1 MGLGVN
7 IRLLKNI
14 ELFFVCDKYCHFKRA
29 YCLLFQRCQKGLQ
42 MKMFQATV
50 RPGGGC
56 ILQKLEVMATTAI
69 EAKNNLEM
77 EFGDGNVV
85 YFPKEIR

>member
-1 MGLGVN
+1 
-7 IRLLKNI
+7 
-14 ELFFVCDKYCHFKRA
+14 
-29 YCLLFQRCQKGLQ
+29 

-56 ILQKLEVMATTAI
+56 ILQKIEVMAATAI

-77 EFGDGNVV
+77 EFGSGNVV
-85 YFPKEIR
+85 YFPQEIRWVFKVCSTSPGSLPRG

>member
-1 MGLGVN
+1 
-7 IRLLKNI
+7 
-14 ELFFVCDKYCHFKRA
+14 
-29 YCLLFQRCQKGLQ
+29 

-85 YFPKEIR
+85 YFPKEIKWVCLVCSALLL

>member
-1 MGLGVN
+1 
-7 IRLLKNI
+7 
-14 ELFFVCDKYCHFKRA
+14 
-29 YCLLFQRCQKGLQ
+29 

-50 RPGGGC
+50 RPSGGC
-56 ILQKLEVMATTAI
+56 ILQRIEVMATTAI
-69 EAKNNLEM
+69 EARDHLEM

>member
-1 MGLGVN
+1 
-7 IRLLKNI
+7 
-14 ELFFVCDKYCHFKRA
+14 
-29 YCLLFQRCQKGLQ
+29 

-50 RPGGGC
+50 RLGGGC
-56 ILQKLEVMATTAI
+56 VLEKLEVMATTAI

>member
-1 MGLGVN
+1 
-7 IRLLKNI
+7 
-14 ELFFVCDKYCHFKRA
+14 
-29 YCLLFQRCQKGLQ
+29 

-56 ILQKLEVMATTAI
+56 TLQKIEVMAAKAI

-77 EFGDGNVV
+77 EFGNGNVV
-85 YFPKEIR
+85 YFPQEIR

>member
-1 MGLGVN
+1 MSFIYGSIQFIPIN
-7 IRLLKNI
+7 W
-14 ELFFVCDKYCHFKRA
+14 
-29 YCLLFQRCQKGLQ
+29 KGFQ

-50 RPGGGC
+50 RRGGGC
-56 ILQKLEVMATTAI
+56 HLEKIEVMATTAI

>member
-1 MGLGVN
+1 
-7 IRLLKNI
+7 
-14 ELFFVCDKYCHFKRA
+14 
-29 YCLLFQRCQKGLQ
+29 

-85 YFPKEIR
+85 YFPREIR

>member
-1 MGLGVN
+1 
-7 IRLLKNI
+7 
-14 ELFFVCDKYCHFKRA
+14 
-29 YCLLFQRCQKGLQ
+29 

-56 ILQKLEVMATTAI
+56 ILQKIEVMATTAI

-77 EFGDGNVV
+77 EFGHGNVV
-85 YFPKEIR
+85 YFPQEIR

>member
-1 MGLGVN
+1 
-7 IRLLKNI
+7 
-14 ELFFVCDKYCHFKRA
+14 
-29 YCLLFQRCQKGLQ
+29 

-85 YFPKEIR
+85 HFPKEIR